1 MTAYDIELTA
11 QKAKDKYPLAKPRI
25 ITDNGSQFVSKEFK
39 QFIKDIEGTHI
50 TTSLNHPQANG
61 KIERFHRTISE
72 ECLRVKS
79 PVTVDNFRTYI
90 EDYVNFY
97 NKERLHAAL
106 NYLTPEDYLLGR
118 KEDKLK
124 ARELKLEKAEQ
135 DRSNYW
141 YTVNEAA

>member
-1 MTAYDIELTA
+1 VLHHE
-11 QKAKDKYPLAKPRI
+11 
-25 ITDNGSQFVSKEFK
+25 V
-39 QFIKDIEGTHI
+39 
-50 TTSLNHPQANG
+50 
-61 KIERFHRTISE
+61 RFTISE